1 MVFKSGRLMDE
12 CQRNVRITGLEI
24 GAEHVRWD
32 GNWQEEDEKCQNSVG
47 REEGE
52 KIPDKR

>member
-1 MVFKSGRLMDE
+1 MR
-12 CQRNVRITGLEI
+12 QN
-24 GAEHVRWD
+24 

-52 KIPDKR
+52 KSDKR